1 MRTSEGVRRSLDH
14 RPASLVRRRGAHYPE
29 GSGTL
34 RQEAV
39 PAGSA
44 FAIPGRDGL
53 PDPVPGTPATVT
65 TSACAETTCAAGSPK
80 PRHAALALRDRL
92 GQSARSVFHRGARR
106 MSAETDAR
114 LANRI
119 LRGLVIG
126 AIAGAVVLLVAPY
139 VPGLLDVSRWLAAN
153 LFDPLGQVF
162 LRMLFF
168 VVIPL
173 VFASLASGV
182 VQLGELSH
190 LGPLAGRTFTLFF
203 ANMAIAATL
212 GLVMMNVLN
221 PGGRMDEATTTQ
233 LVQDYSGEASKHVET
248 RESSPKVTP
257 GTVVDMFMP
266 RNLFGAF
273 VGNQRNVLG
282 DVLPLILFAILV
294 GAAGLK
300 IEESRRKRL
309 LDGLE
314 TVTELMT
321 GIVHFALRIAP
332 YAVPAMIF
340 SVVVKVGFDILL
352 ALGLFVLGCGAML
365 LLHLFGTMSIWLRFL
380 ARRSPREFFRAIKDV
395 LVTAFST
402 SSSSAT
408 LPAALTACR
417 ERLGIAPSTAGFVM
431 PLGTTMNMS
440 GTALYEG
447 CVVLFVAQVFGVHLG
462 LVEQLTLVFLSVLS
476 AVAVAA
482 IPGGSLPL
490 IAGLLVAFGVPPEG
504 IGIILG
510 VDRILDMTRTMT
522 NVGSDMVTT
531 AVVDAAQRAS
541 GRAGT
546 G

>member
-1 MRTSEGVRRSLDH
+1 
-14 RPASLVRRRGAHYPE
+14 
-29 GSGTL
+29 
-34 RQEAV
+34 
-39 PAGSA
+39 
-44 FAIPGRDGL
+44 
-53 PDPVPGTPATVT
+53 
-65 TSACAETTCAAGSPK
+65 
-80 PRHAALALRDRL
+80 
-92 GQSARSVFHRGARR
+92 
-106 MSAETDAR
+106 MSAETDAK

-126 AIAGAVVLLVAPY
+126 AIAGVLVLILGPY
-139 VPGLLDVSRWLAAN
+139 VPGLLDGSRWISTN

-182 VQLGELSH
+182 VQLGDLSN

-212 GLVMMNVLN
+212 GLLMMNVLD
-221 PGGRMDEATTTQ
+221 PGGRMDDATTQ
-233 LVQDYSGEASKHVET
+233 RLVQEYSGQAEQHVAT

-257 GTVVDMFMP
+257 SAVVDMFMP

-282 DVLPLILFAILV
+282 DVLPLITFAILV
-294 GAAGLK
+294 GAAGLSLG
-300 IEESRRKRL
+300 ESRRKRL

-314 TVTELMT
+314 TVSELMT
-321 GIVHFALRIAP
+321 GIVHFALRLAP

-340 SVVVKVGFDILL
+340 SVVVKVGFDILV

-365 LLHLFGTMSIWLRFL
+365 LLHLFGTMSIWLHFL
-380 ARRSPREFFRAIKDV
+380 ARRNPREFFREIEDV

-462 LVEQLTLVFLSVLS
+462 FAEQVTLVFLSVLS

-490 IAGLLVAFGVPPEG
+490 IAGLLVAFGIPAEG

-510 VDRILDMTRTMT
+510 VDRLLDMTRTMT

-531 AVVDAAQRAS
+531 AVVDRAQRAT
-541 GRAGT
+541 GRAGA